1 MWAMREG
8 IYRKDR
14 DPKIIPRWEKI
25 FGQKLAPVLVPAE
38 EGGQDKG
45 QIHGSG
51 TMAGIS
57 EEVCLGI
64 TKG

>member
-1 MWAMREG
+1 MWVMCEG
-8 IYRKDR
+8 IDRMAR
-14 DPKIIPRWEKI
+14 DPKFIARWEKI

>member
-1 MWAMREG
+1 MA
-8 IYRKDR
+8 R
-14 DPKIIPRWEKI
+14 DPKFIARWEKI